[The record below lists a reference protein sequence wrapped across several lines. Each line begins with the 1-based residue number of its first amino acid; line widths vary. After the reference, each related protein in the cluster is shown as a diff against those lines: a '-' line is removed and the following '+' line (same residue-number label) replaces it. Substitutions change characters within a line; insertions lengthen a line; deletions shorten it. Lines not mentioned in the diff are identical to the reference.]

1 MSFHDHEWEQFW
13 VRFDDLLLSNF
24 QSSAIKKP
32 AWSDTN
38 GPEGASFTYHTST
51 SLIRP
56 IWRIF
61 NGLEATDVIS

>member
-1 MSFHDHEWEQFW
+1 MSFHDHEWYHFGS
-13 VRFDDLLLSNF
+13 DLMIPVINF
-24 QSSAIKKP
+24 QLAAVKGWQTMTKKDSS
-32 AWSDTN
+32 SQC
-38 GPEGASFTYHTST
+38 HTST